1 MHLCEERLGGQDVRQ
16 PLLDDVPGGICRQLP
31 CAIQW
36 LKEQEWDSV
45 SNWMQ
50 VTWDQGDAD
59 DITATSDDT
68 DPSPRNNM
76 LGSLASFRP
85 TSRHGQKS
93 HQKVSLRII
102 AAFYDAGLI
111 NLKLGK
117 HRETALLKAAACGN
131 IEIAR
136 LLLEHGAGIPRWLLP
151 GLFIRN
157 FFPRGRACILRLGL
171 RRGGCGV

>member
-1 MHLCEERLGGQDVRQ
+1 MCEEGLESQDVHQ
-16 PLLDDVPGGICRQLP
+16 PLLDDLPDRVYRQVPGANRSLKDHEWVSVYR
-31 CAIQW
+31 W
-36 LKEQEWDSV
+36 LQDKLD
-45 SNWMQ
+45 
-50 VTWDQGDAD
+50 DGDASG
-59 DITATSDDT
+59 ITATSEDT
-68 DPSPRNNM
+68 DPFPRMNM